1 MKVKVLEMKILKI
14 RDWFLLKQINIMKMG
29 KLKNNFDKYLNKYS
43 NLFLK
48 YKLEFYI
55 FFK

>member
-1 MKVKVLEMKILKI
+1 
-14 RDWFLLKQINIMKMG
+14 MG